1 MRGVVYD
8 GFGPAEVL
16 RLAEVPRPEI
26 RPHDLLVRVK
36 AAGVNRADILQR
48 NGAYGNQSFG
58 ESTLLGLELA
68 GEVAGVGSEVD
79 DVSIGQR
86 VMAIVGMPNSPG
98 STVAWRSGFP
108 ATSRSS
114 RARRSW
120 NHSSR
125 PSNRFHMLQAS
136 GKVKPS

>member
-68 GEVAGVGSEVD
+68 GEVVGVGSEVD

-86 VMAIVGMPNSPG
+86 VMAIVGGGAYAEFARVDRRMAISIPG
-98 STVAWRSGFP
+98 NVSFVEGA
-108 ATSRSS
+108 AIM
-114 RARRSW
+114 
-120 NHSSR
+120 NH
-125 PSNRFHMLQAS
+125 L
-136 GKVKPS
+136 